1 MKLTRGEKVFGIVN
15 IVALTLMGLA
25 TLYPFVYTLSISL
38 STATEANRTSLHLY
52 PREVSLAAYRLV
64 LGNPDVIT
72 AYVNTLLRTIL
83 GTFMTLFT
91 TCLAAY
97 PLSRKEL
104 PRRGMIIFL
113 ILFTMIF
120 DGGIVPRYLLIRNL
134 GLMNSIWALVLPT
147 MLTAFNIIV
156 IKNFFQQ
163 IPESLG
169 ESARIDGAS
178 EASILFRIYIP
189 LSLPVLATVA
199 LWTAVLHWNQWF
211 DAMLYISD
219 DSRQVLQTLLQ
230 RVVIEN
236 STQMIEIGA
245 ARTADIAKFTPETV
259 KAATVIVTILPILL
273 FYPFVQRFFVKGI
286 MLGGVKE

>member
-1 MKLTRGEKVFGIVN
+1 M
-15 IVALTLMGLA
+15 
-25 TLYPFVYTLSISL
+25 
-38 STATEANRTSLHLY
+38 
-52 PREVSLAAYRLV
+52 
-64 LGNPDVIT
+64 
-72 AYVNTLLRTIL
+72 
-83 GTFMTLFT
+83 
-91 TCLAAY
+91 
-97 PLSRKEL
+97 
-104 PRRGMIIFL
+104 
-113 ILFTMIF
+113 
-120 DGGIVPRYLLIRNL
+120 
-134 GLMNSIWALVLPT
+134 
-147 MLTAFNIIV
+147 

-178 EASILFRIYIP
+178 EARILFRIYIP

-236 STQMIEIGA
+236 STQMMEMGVVK
-245 ARTADIAKFTPETV
+245 TADIASFTPETV

-286 MLGGVKE
+286 MLGGIKE

>member
-1 MKLTRGEKVFGIVN
+1 MRQTTGERAFGAVN
-15 IVALTLMGLA
+15 IVALTLVGIV

-38 STATEANRTSLHLY
+38 STAAEANRTSLHLY

-72 AYVNTLLRTIL
+72 AYGNTLLRTIL
-83 GTFMTLFT
+83 GTVVTLLM

-104 PRRGMIIFL
+104 PRRGMIVFL

-120 DGGIVPRYLLIRNL
+120 DGGIVPKYLLIRNL

-178 EASILFRIYIP
+178 EARILFRIYIP

-236 STQMIEIGA
+236 STQMMEMGVVK
-245 ARTADIAKFTPETV
+245 TADIASFTPETV

-286 MLGGVKE
+286 MLGGIKE